1 MEVVT
6 WDERLTSQMADRA
19 MLQGDLSRKKRKKR
33 RDQLAAQLILQN
45 YLDANI

>member
-1 MEVVT
+1 
-6 WDERLTSQMADRA
+6 

-45 YLDANI
+45 YMDAQSG